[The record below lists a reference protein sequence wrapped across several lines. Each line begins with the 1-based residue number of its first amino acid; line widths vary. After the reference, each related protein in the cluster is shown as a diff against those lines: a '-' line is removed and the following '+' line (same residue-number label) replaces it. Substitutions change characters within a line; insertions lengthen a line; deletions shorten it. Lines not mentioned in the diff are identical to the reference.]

1 MSENEIRTLAES
13 GTFLGRQIGGRL
25 EETHISWVI
34 LTKKYAFKVKK
45 PLKLS
50 FLDFSTLA
58 KRKKYCFRELQLN
71 QRFSPIYLAVLP
83 VHQEG
88 AFWNIGKGAGKV
100 VEYAVQ
106 MKRMMLTKRMDKLL
120 EKNKVSKRD
129 IQSLASSIASFHSC
143 AEVIKTPFNLANA
156 KRAFN
161 DIRSIMMLS
170 STHLGKEYALVV
182 KKSME
187 WSNTFLKTHARRIRE
202 RIAMGFYRDI
212 HGDLHSGNIF
222 LYRNPVLFD
231 CIEFNDAYRR
241 IDVINEIGFFCMD
254 LEAFNQAR
262 LSQMFQREYHR
273 AFPCFQTK
281 EDERLFVYYKCY
293 RANVRAKVHALA
305 AIQAHDVD
313 SYQHHVNAW
322 QTYLELIANYIK

>member
-1 MSENEIRTLAES
+1 MSENEIRTLADY
-13 GTFLGRQIGGRL
+13 GTFLGRPVGGHI

-34 LTKKYAFKVKK
+34 LTKKYAFKIKK

-83 VHQEG
+83 VRQAG
-88 AFWNIGKGAGKV
+88 ASWIIGKGDGKA

-120 EKNKVSKRD
+120 ERKKVSRRD
-129 IQSLASSIASFHSC
+129 IQSLASSIASFHSR
-143 AEVIKTPFNLANA
+143 AEVVKTPFSLAKA

-161 DIRSIMMLS
+161 DIRSIMALS
-170 STHLGKEYALVV
+170 GAHLGKEYALVV
-182 KKSME
+182 KRSMA
-187 WSNTFLKTHARRIRE
+187 WSDVFLKKHARRIRE
-202 RIAMGFYRDI
+202 RISMGFYRDI

-222 LYRNPVLFD
+222 LYKNPILFD

-254 LEAFNQAR
+254 LEAFKQAR

-273 AFPCFQTK
+273 AFPCFQTA

-322 QTYLELIANYIK
+322 QTYLALIANYIK

>member
-1 MSENEIRTLAES
+1 MSENEIRRLAER
-13 GTFLGRQIGGRL
+13 GTFLDGRIRGHI

-34 LTKKYAFKVKK
+34 LTKKFAFKIKK

-83 VHQEG
+83 VHLEG
-88 AFWNIGKGAGKV
+88 TSWHIGKGNGKV

-120 EKNKVSKRD
+120 EMKKVNKRD
-129 IQSLASSIASFHSC
+129 IQSLAANIASFHSG
-143 AEVIKTPFNLANA
+143 AEVIKTPFNLAKA

-161 DIRSIMMLS
+161 DIRSIMILS

-187 WSNTFLKTHARRIRE
+187 WSNIFLKTHARRIRE
-202 RIAMGFYRDI
+202 RIAMGFHRDI

-254 LEAFNQAR
+254 LEAFGQVR

-273 AFPCFQTK
+273 AFPCFQTA
-281 EDERLFVYYKCY
+281 EDQRLFVYYKCY

-313 SYQHHVNAW
+313 NYQHHVNAW